1 MPTLQ
6 ERLAAPAA
14 DSRSLQ
20 GMLARGAANYNG
32 SLSANGNSGTQEN
45 FGVPYDTGT
54 PTQPEM
60 FGQPYDTGNPLATA
74 VTPPVSGA
82 PIGTATGTPVAN
94 PTEIGNS
101 GDTQADFNYWSSKNN
116 LNRDTSQLDSD
127 ANLQNTRN
135 QSDLRSAYEQAARNY
150 TKSKEA
156 SKNNFANNGL
166 LFSGGFVQDQ
176 ADIGEDYNRNT
187 DDLASAGQRAFE
199 DLTRQTVERKN
210 LIEQQRLDIER
221 QQAQAKANA
230 DLQKSLIEAQT
241 KAMADLK
248 AGLTG
253 GGTVNTPTGVASIG
267 SPGAGYASGGQYD
280 PGIGNY
286 FDLRIPGSY

>member
-1 MPTLQ
+1 MVTLAD
-6 ERLAAPAA
+6 RLAAPAA

-20 GMLARGAANYNG
+20 GMLARGAANYG
-32 SLSANGNSGTQEN
+32 SSLSANGSSAQLDDYGTP
-45 FGVPYDTGT
+45 FDTGT
-54 PTQPEM
+54 AISDPITTQPQTGVPVNGDSNSTLPQVGTPIGATVGTTPTQ
-60 FGQPYDTGNPLATA
+60 
-74 VTPPVSGA
+74 
-82 PIGTATGTPVAN
+82 
-94 PTEIGNS
+94 IGNS
-101 GDTQADFNYWSSKNN
+101 GNTQSDFDYWSAKNN

-135 QSDLRSAYEQAARNY
+135 QSDLRNAYEQAARNY
-150 TKSKEA
+150 TKSKDA
-156 SKNNFANNGL
+156 GKSNYANNGL
-166 LFSGGFVQDQ
+166 LFSGGFVQNQ

-187 DDLASAGQRAFE
+187 NDLASAGQRAFE

-241 KAMADLK
+241 KAMSDLK

-253 GGTVNTPTGVASIG
+253 GSAGGVG
-267 SPGAGYASGGQYD
+267 SPGSGYSSGGQYN
-280 PGIGNY
+280 PGIGTY
-286 FDLRIPGSY
+286 FDLRTPGSY